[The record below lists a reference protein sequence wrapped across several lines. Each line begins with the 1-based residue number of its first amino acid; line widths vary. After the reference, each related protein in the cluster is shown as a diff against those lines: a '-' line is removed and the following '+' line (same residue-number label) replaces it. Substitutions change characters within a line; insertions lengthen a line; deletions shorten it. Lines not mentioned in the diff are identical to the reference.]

1 MSIVKK
7 VFKTIVDILT
17 FLVFLILIVIIFAKL
32 KMLVSGNDYF
42 ELGGYSVFS
51 VKTGSMAPAIEQ
63 NDVILVRAL
72 KDEEFYEV
80 DDIITYKENKNY
92 ITHRIISV
100 RGHDIV
106 TQGDANNAKDS
117 SITDDMVIGKVVKIY
132 KNMGIWQKV
141 FTTPRIIIMVFVTLI
156 LFDIAFSYKG
166 IRQKQ
171 NIKMVDRIKDIS
183 FEKIL
188 SIDDAPKLS
197 KKEIKVLKDKA
208 KKVQKGEDVKFDKKE
223 KQFINYTIRL
233 DLGELKKEIDN
244 NVNGED

>member
-1 MSIVKK
+1 MSILKK
-7 VFKTIVDILT
+7 GLKIVVDILT
-17 FLVFLILIVIIFAKL
+17 FFVFLVLIVVIFSKF
-32 KMLVSGNDYF
+32 KMMISGNDYF
-42 ELGGYSVFS
+42 EVAGYSVFS
-51 VKTGSMAPAIEQ
+51 VKTGSMAPAIKQ
-63 NDVILVRAL
+63 NDVIVV
-72 KDEEFYEV
+72 KSQDYYEV
-80 DDIITYKENKNY
+80 GDIITYKDDKNY

-106 TQGDANNAKDS
+106 TQGDANNAKDT
-117 SITDDMVIGKVVKIY
+117 SITDDMVIGKVVKNY
-132 KNMGIWQKV
+132 SNMRIWQKV
-141 FTTPRIIIMVFVTLI
+141 FTTPKIIIMVFVTLI

-171 NIKMVDRIKDIS
+171 NVKMVDRLRDIS

-188 SIDDAPKLS
+188 NIEDAPKLT
-197 KKEIKVLKDKA
+197 KKEIKVLKEKT
-208 KKVQKGEDVKFDKKE
+208 KKVQNGEDVKFDKKE